1 MKYYS
6 ELTQKVYNTEAECK
20 KAEQA
25 FNFELEQKARAEEQ
39 KKLAEK
45 KKQEERAADAKKVEA
60 LREEM
65 VKAQA
70 NYRKAVQAFVE
81 KHGSYHFSTKSEE
94 QIPYLFSSVL
104 DFLNL

>member
-1 MKYYS
+1 MKFYS
-6 ELTQKVYNTEAECK
+6 EILNKVFDTEKACLDAELTHKQALEA
-20 KAEQA
+20 
-25 FNFELEQKARAEEQ
+25 KARAEEQ

-65 VKAQA
+65 VKAQT
-70 NYRKAVQAFVE
+70 NYRKAVQTFVE

>member
-1 MKYYS
+1 MKFYS
-6 ELTQKVYNTEAECK
+6 EILNKVFDTEKACLDAERIHK
-20 KAEQA
+20 QA
-25 FNFELEQKARAEEQ
+25 LEEKARAEEQ
-39 KKLAEK
+39 KKILEK

-65 VKAQA
+65 IKAQA

>member
-39 KKLAEK
+39 KKIAEK

-65 VKAQA
+65 VKAQT
-70 NYRKAVQAFVE
+70 NYRKAVEAFVE
-81 KHGSYHFSTKSEE
+81 KHGSYHFSTNSSEK
-94 QIPYLFSSVL
+94 IPYLFGSLL
-104 DFLNL
+104 DFFG